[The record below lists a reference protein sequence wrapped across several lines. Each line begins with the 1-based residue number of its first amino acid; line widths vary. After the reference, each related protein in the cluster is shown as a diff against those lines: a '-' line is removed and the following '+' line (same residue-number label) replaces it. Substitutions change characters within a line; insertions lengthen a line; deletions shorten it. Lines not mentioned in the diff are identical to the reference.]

1 MILKF
6 KDLDTETTKALK
18 SLGNKV
24 KIFSSK
30 ELYNLIKSIKAIEE
44 KVIIFN
50 QLRDNLI
57 LEYCEKGEDNKPIM
71 LENNTYEV
79 KDKATFNKKIIEI
92 LETIE
97 DIEVELPILKVD
109 ELKEYE
115 LTTEELIILD
125 NLGIIEE

>member
-6 KDLDTETTKALK
+6 KDLDTETTKVLK

-57 LEYCEKGEDNKPIM
+57 LEYCTKNEDNQPIM

-79 KDKATFNKKIIEI
+79 KDKATFNKKVIEI

-97 DIEVELPILKVD
+97 DIEVELPILKAD
-109 ELKEYE
+109 KLNEYE
-115 LTTEELIILD
+115 LTTEELLILEGMG
-125 NLGIIEE
+125 LIKE